1 MHHYENTEEFA
12 YNQSTG
18 KRQCH
23 RKSHQWK
30 DKPLTTGDKALMAVG
45 VLLVIVGAVMG
56 VL

>member
-18 KRQCH
+18 KRQYH
-23 RKSHQWK
+23 RKSHQWD
-30 DKPLTTGDKALMAVG
+30 DKPLTTGDKALMLVG

-56 VL
+56 AL

>member
-18 KRQCH
+18 KRQYH
-23 RKSHQWK
+23 RKSHQWD
-30 DKPLTTGDKALMAVG
+30 DKSLTTGDKALMAVG
-45 VLLVIVGAVMG
+45 VLLVIVAAVMG

>member
-1 MHHYENTEEFA
+1 MHYYENTEEFA
-12 YNQSTG
+12 YNQSAG

-23 RKSHQWK
+23 RKSHHWD